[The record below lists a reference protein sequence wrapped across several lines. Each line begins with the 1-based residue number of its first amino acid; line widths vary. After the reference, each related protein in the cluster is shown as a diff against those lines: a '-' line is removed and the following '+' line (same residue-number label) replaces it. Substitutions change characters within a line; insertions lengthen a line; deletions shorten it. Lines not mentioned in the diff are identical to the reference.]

1 MQSHHS
7 PAVGPGHVSG
17 SLATDANLR
26 QTGIATSRRGPK
38 GIGSLVK
45 PMAGPDGIRPKDELG
60 NRTDRDSHSVS
71 EVAAKRMSPPACV
84 SPAAISQPA
93 AEPEVHRAAAPHRP
107 SFRDKYCAMWR
118 INRQAFGRHLFV
130 RCVPPWT
137 IPFLGILW
145 AFHRRTLANDLR
157 LINDLAEVTTYREFL
172 GAVETFTYANRESG
186 FLREMLHIR
195 ISAKLILRFGSKLL
209 RHIDAPGVPARS
221 EPQIP
226 LGNPVAS
233 SGSGRRGR
241 NGSKI

>member
-1 MQSHHS
+1 MPTHDSS
-7 PAVGPGHVSG
+7 SADPGHVSG

-26 QTGIATSRRGPK
+26 QTGTATSRRGPK

-45 PMAGPDGIRPKDELG
+45 PMAGPDRIRPKDELG
-60 NRTDRDSHSVS
+60 NRTDRDSHSVP

-84 SPAAISQPA
+84 SAAAISQPA
-93 AEPEVHRAAAPHRP
+93 AEPEVHPAVVPHP
-107 SFRDKYCAMWR
+107 LAFRDKYCAMWR

-186 FLREMLHIR
+186 FLRETLRIR
-195 ISAKLILRFGSKLL
+195 ISANLILRFGSKLL
-209 RHIDAPGVPARS
+209 RHTDAPGVPARS

-241 NGSKI
+241 NGSKT